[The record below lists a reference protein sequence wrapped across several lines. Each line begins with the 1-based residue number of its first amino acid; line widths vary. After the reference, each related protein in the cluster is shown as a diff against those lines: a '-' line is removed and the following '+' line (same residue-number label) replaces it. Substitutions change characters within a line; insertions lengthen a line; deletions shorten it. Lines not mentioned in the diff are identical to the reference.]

1 MFTFWFAYDSN
12 LDSFYNLLGCV
23 CTTSLIFFV
32 ELSKSSSFEFID
44 IEETINVNKNK
55 IKYKSVVK
63 IGNSLK
69 INNKI
74 IENIND
80 LIKTFFLNTA
90 IIEKEW
96 IINLKIGTLDWPAY
110 LNPLTEFMLWRILIC
125 FFTVPEKL
133 HHRSFLFD
141 ISNKSFFVRQL

>member
-1 MFTFWFAYDSN
+1 M
-12 LDSFYNLLGCV
+12 

-32 ELSKSSSFEFID
+32 SSQLSSSFEFID
-44 IEETINVNKNK
+44 IEEKINIKVKKK

-80 LIKTFFLNTA
+80 LIKTFFKYSYN
-90 IIEKEW
+90 
-96 IINLKIGTLDWPAY
+96 
-110 LNPLTEFMLWRILIC
+110 
-125 FFTVPEKL
+125 
-133 HHRSFLFD
+133 
-141 ISNKSFFVRQL
+141 

>member
-1 MFTFWFAYDSN
+1 
-12 LDSFYNLLGCV
+12 V

-44 IEETINVNKNK
+44 IEETININKNK

-90 IIEKEW
+90 IIEKE
-96 IINLKIGTLDWPAY
+96 
-110 LNPLTEFMLWRILIC
+110 
-125 FFTVPEKL
+125 
-133 HHRSFLFD
+133 
-141 ISNKSFFVRQL
+141 

>member
-1 MFTFWFAYDSN
+1 M
-12 LDSFYNLLGCV
+12 

-44 IEETINVNKNK
+44 IEETININKNK

-90 IIEKEW
+90 IIEKE
-96 IINLKIGTLDWPAY
+96 
-110 LNPLTEFMLWRILIC
+110 
-125 FFTVPEKL
+125 
-133 HHRSFLFD
+133 
-141 ISNKSFFVRQL
+141 